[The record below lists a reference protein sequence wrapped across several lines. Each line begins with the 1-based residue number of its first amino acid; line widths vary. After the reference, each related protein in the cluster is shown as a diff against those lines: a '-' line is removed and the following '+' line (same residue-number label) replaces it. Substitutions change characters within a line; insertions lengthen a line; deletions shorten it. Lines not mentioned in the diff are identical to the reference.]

1 MLLTTMFFH
10 SAPCRPY
17 KVGSRGYHASLR
29 HTGVKE
35 GEDSCGRG
43 GSVNTVVLLLARV
56 EEAAGYRI
64 ARIKY
69 CLVIFNPLY
78 TFDS

>member
-1 MLLTTMFFH
+1 
-10 SAPCRPY
+10 
-17 KVGSRGYHASLR
+17 
-29 HTGVKE
+29 VKE

-43 GSVNTVVLLLARV
+43 GSVNTVVLLLERV